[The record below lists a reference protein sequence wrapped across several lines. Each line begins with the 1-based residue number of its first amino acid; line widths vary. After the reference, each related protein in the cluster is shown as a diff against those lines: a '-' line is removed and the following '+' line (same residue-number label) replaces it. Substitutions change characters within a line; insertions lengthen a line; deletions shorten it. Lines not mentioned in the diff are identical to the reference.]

1 MQPKKDFFSNKLESC
16 LGNIRQVYEFSKNS
30 SGKVMKIS
38 ENPVLETVPNSI
50 SQPNDQNN
58 EIAVN
63 K

>member
-1 MQPKKDFFSNKLESC
+1 MN
-16 LGNIRQVYEFSKNS
+16 
-30 SGKVMKIS
+30 IS